1 MNLTAPVNKIAAM
14 PNTVQNQTV
23 TGKKETGSVFED
35 IYQSAIGMLEETN
48 RYTHQAEE
56 AQMSFMLG
64 LNDNI
69 HDLMIAQ
76 SKANISLQYT
86 VAVRNGILDAYK
98 ELMQMQF

>member
-1 MNLTAPVNKIAAM
+1 MNLTTPVNKIAAIS
-14 PNTVQNQTV
+14 NTIQNQTV

-56 AQMSFMLG
+56 AQMSFALG
-64 LNDNI
+64 LNDNFL
-69 HDLMIAQ
+69 DLIVAQ
-76 SKANISLQYT
+76 NKANMSLQYT